1 MISPVCNLPTLHL
14 LTISSLTNLNTF
26 YIIVNI
32 DMQREKVALVTGSSG
47 GIGFE
52 TALLLSKSGFYT
64 YASMRNL
71 EKSRTI
77 TEIANRENLSLQVV
91 QLDVDDD
98 TSVKVAI
105 SKIVEEKG
113 RVDVLVNNAAY
124 GLFSPIEDVTLNEV
138 KEQFET
144 NFFGV
149 VRLTKEVLPIMR
161 KQKQG
166 TIVNVSS
173 GVGRVGMPLSSPYA
187 ATKFALEGF
196 SESIRYELNGF
207 GINVVIIEP
216 GVIKTNFAE
225 NSRTAHVSGS
235 KSESPYADLFGRTM
249 KGFGVLMHNCS
260 PPKLVADAILD
271 AITSEEPE
279 IRYLVG
285 DDARSIMEVRKS
297 TADKEF
303 ENWMYESV
311 LQEKG
316 FER

>member
-113 RVDVLVNNAAY
+113 RVDVLVNNAGY

-138 KEQFET
+138 KE
-144 NFFGV
+144 
-149 VRLTKEVLPIMR
+149 
-161 KQKQG
+161 
-166 TIVNVSS
+166 
-173 GVGRVGMPLSSPYA
+173 
-187 ATKFALEGF
+187 
-196 SESIRYELNGF
+196 
-207 GINVVIIEP
+207 
-216 GVIKTNFAE
+216 
-225 NSRTAHVSGS
+225 
-235 KSESPYADLFGRTM
+235 
-249 KGFGVLMHNCS
+249 
-260 PPKLVADAILD
+260 
-271 AITSEEPE
+271 
-279 IRYLVG
+279 
-285 DDARSIMEVRKS
+285 
-297 TADKEF
+297 
-303 ENWMYESV
+303 
-311 LQEKG
+311 
-316 FER
+316 